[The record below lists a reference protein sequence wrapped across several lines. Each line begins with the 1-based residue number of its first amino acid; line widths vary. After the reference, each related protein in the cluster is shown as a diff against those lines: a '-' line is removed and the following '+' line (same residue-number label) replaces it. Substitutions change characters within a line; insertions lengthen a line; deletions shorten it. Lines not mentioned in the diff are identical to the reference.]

1 MLRFSVPTPHLQ
13 NLVNRAVLHMI
24 AAEGRKKEEKSE
36 DISAYVLAITKET
49 VVFVI
54 TLLGGGHECYDP
66 LQQRIA

>member
-1 MLRFSVPTPHLQ
+1 M
-13 NLVNRAVLHMI
+13 NRAVLHMI